1 MAEKLFS
8 VLTDD
13 LEHCYITG
21 SNVIAMHHVFNAA
34 NRDRSAKYGFILPLR
49 PDWHNTS
56 NYGVHSNRGLDLKFK
71 RMAQTY
77 YEENVGTRKQFI
89 SEFNMSWL

>member
-1 MAEKLFS
+1 MKKLFS

-21 SNVIAMHHVFNAA
+21 SNHIAIHHVFGGS
-34 NRDRSAKYGFILPLR
+34 NRKLSEQFGFLLPLR

-56 NYGVHSNRGLDLKFK
+56 NYGVHFNRELDLKFK
-71 RMAQTY
+71 RLAQTY
-77 YEENVGTRKQFI
+77 FEENKGTRTAFRELFGK
-89 SEFNMSWL
+89 SWL